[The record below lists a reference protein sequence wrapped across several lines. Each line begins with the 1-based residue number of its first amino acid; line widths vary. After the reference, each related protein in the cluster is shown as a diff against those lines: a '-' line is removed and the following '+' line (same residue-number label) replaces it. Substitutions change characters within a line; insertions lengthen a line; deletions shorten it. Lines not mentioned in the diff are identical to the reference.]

1 MRWMWILILGSLLGC
16 AEEEPVHSEGA
27 ELEFPGGKTESLFEA
42 LSDPSYLPLSCSEPT
57 SGHDPN
63 GIHNQ
68 GDGPHFEGWYYRA
81 TDPSSDTSWVLIA
94 AYWND
99 EKGQTRA
106 FVELIEGPGGT
117 TYKRVLEDVD
127 LAKLQDGA
135 GEFSVQLEDLWM
147 SADAVSGQ
155 FVAETGETI
164 TLDFTVDACAY
175 WGNPFTADDR

>member
-1 MRWMWILILGSLLGC
+1 M
-16 AEEEPVHSEGA
+16 
-27 ELEFPGGKTESLFEA
+27 
-42 LSDPSYLPLSCSEPT
+42 
-57 SGHDPN
+57 
-63 GIHNQ
+63 
-68 GDGPHFEGWYYRA
+68 
-81 TDPSSDTSWVLIA
+81 LIA

-175 WGNPFTADDR
+175 WGIHLRRMIAGPWGGLRRPRGSRCAGTCITSRGKPRVWWELTARSGS